1 MEGGGSYMKELLC
14 ILSVL
19 WCAVTIGKGFRKTDT
34 KEEDK
39 EVMSSKS
46 YSELSGQ
53 IDKLNRY
60 KYGIDTINEMYN
72 DIESCSPGK
81 VLKNVT
87 IRIEESGRE
96 YSFLVD
102 GEDAVSQN
110 ILDIFDIKRDE
121 LSTSL
126 RSEVRKI
133 S

>member
-1 MEGGGSYMKELLC
+1 MKELLV

-19 WCAVTIGKGFRKTDT
+19 WLAVTLGKGLRKTDT
-34 KEEDK
+34 KEDDTK
-39 EVMSSKS
+39 EMSSKS

-53 IDKLNRY
+53 IETLNRY
-60 KYGIDTINEMYN
+60 KYGIDTINEMFN

-96 YSFLVD
+96 YSFLVN

>member
-1 MEGGGSYMKELLC
+1 MKELLV

-19 WCAVTIGKGFRKTDT
+19 WLAVTLGKGLRKTDT
-34 KEEDK
+34 EEDDTK
-39 EVMSSKS
+39 EMSSKS

-53 IDKLNRY
+53 IETLNRY
-60 KYGIDTINEMYN
+60 KYGIDTINEMVN
-72 DIESCSPGK
+72 DIQSCSPGK

-87 IRIEESGRE
+87 LRIEESGRE
-96 YSFLVD
+96 YSFLCD
-102 GEDAVSQN
+102 GEDELSQLL
-110 ILDIFDIKRDE
+110 LDVLDIKRDE

>member
-1 MEGGGSYMKELLC
+1 MKELLV

-19 WCAVTIGKGFRKTDT
+19 WLAVTLGKGLRKTDT
-34 KEEDK
+34 KEDDTK
-39 EVMSSKS
+39 EMSSKS

-53 IDKLNRY
+53 IETLNRY

>member
-1 MEGGGSYMKELLC
+1 MKELLC

-19 WCAVTIGKGFRKTDT
+19 WCAVTIGKGFRKADT

-53 IDKLNRY
+53 IETLNRY

>member
-1 MEGGGSYMKELLC
+1 MKELLC

-19 WCAVTIGKGFRKTDT
+19 WCAVTIGKGFRKKDT

-53 IDKLNRY
+53 IETLNRY
-60 KYGIDTINEMYN
+60 KYGIDTINEMFN

-96 YSFLVD
+96 YSFLVN